1 MKLKMPKMP
10 KMPKMDKFLNNK
22 NVLYAVFV
30 VAILN
35 LLGYL
40 MLQNT
45 EAVVFFLIIGFLT
58 TYFSKNM
65 TVVLIVAIVSTS
77 IFASTRNTVKEG
89 MASKKDSKNDDKK
102 EESEKDH
109 TKSDDEE
116 EEDVEDD
123 LEGMEGM
130 KTKSKVDYA
139 STMEQAYTNL
149 QKSVGKDGIE
159 GLTNQ
164 TKNLLDQ
171 QKQLMDNIN
180 GMQPFIKTAE
190 KFMSNLDMSS
200 LEGLGGM
207 LGKLTDDKNKN
218 K

>member
-1 MKLKMPKMP
+1 MP

-65 TVVLIVAIVSTS
+65 TVVLIVAIVCTS
-77 IFASTRNTVKEG
+77 IFASTRNTIKEG
-89 MASKKDSKNDDKK
+89 MSSKKKSKDDDKK
-102 EESEKDH
+102 EESDKETSKDE
-109 TKSDDEE
+109 DDE

-207 LGKLTDDKNKN
+207 LGKLTDEKK
-218 K
+218 